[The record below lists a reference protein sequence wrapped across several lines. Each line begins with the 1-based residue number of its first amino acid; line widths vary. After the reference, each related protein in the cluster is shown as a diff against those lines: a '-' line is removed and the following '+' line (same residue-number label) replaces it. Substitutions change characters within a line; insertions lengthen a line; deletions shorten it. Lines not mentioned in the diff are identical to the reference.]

1 MAIVLAV
8 DGKSQFRKKQGVM
21 PDFSGS
27 SQAYQESPA
36 GTVNNT
42 NQVFTLVNTPI
53 VRSEIIWKNG
63 MVMKRG
69 VDYML
74 EGKTITFAV
83 DQVPQIGCSIAVD
96 YRFAK
101 VV

>member
-8 DGKSQFRKKQGVM
+8 NGKPQFRKKSGIM

-27 SQAYQESPA
+27 AQASQETPA

-42 NQVFTLVNTPI
+42 NQVFTLANTPI
-53 VRSEIIWKNG
+53 VRSDVVLKNG
-63 MVMKRG
+63 MLMKRG
-69 VDYML
+69 VDYMIN
-74 EGKTITFAV
+74 GNTITFAV
-83 DQVPQIGCSIAVD
+83 DQVPQIGCVIAVD
-96 YRFAK
+96 YRYAK

>member
-8 DGKSQFRKKQGVM
+8 DAKPQFRKKQGVM

-36 GTVNNT
+36 GTVDST
-42 NQVFTLVNTPI
+42 NKIFTLLNTPI
-53 VRSEIIWKNG
+53 VRSEMVWKNG
-63 MVMKRG
+63 MLMKRG

-83 DQVPQIGCSIAVD
+83 DQVPQIGCMIAVD

>member
-8 DGKSQFRKKQGVM
+8 DGKPEFRKKRGIM

-27 SQAYQESPA
+27 AQAYQEVPT
-36 GTVNNT
+36 GVVNNT
-42 NQVFTLVNTPI
+42 NQVFKLKNVPI
-53 VRSEIIWKNG
+53 ARSEAIYKNG
-63 MVMKRG
+63 MLMSRNI
-69 VDYML
+69 DYIIADD
-74 EGKTITFAV
+74 TITFAN
-83 DQVPQIGCSIAVD
+83 DQVPQIGCRIAVD